1 MKGDLERVLYPSQT
15 CPCKGCLVSYADSH
29 QLQKYSLCLTV
40 WRKVSML
47 LVEHPLP
54 ALPISEGDAEA
65 STMSTMEKRMTE
77 KILKNPM
84 AAVE

>member
-1 MKGDLERVLYPSQT
+1 
-15 CPCKGCLVSYADSH
+15 
-29 QLQKYSLCLTV
+29 
-40 WRKVSML
+40 ML

-54 ALPISEGDAEA
+54 ALPMSEGVAEA

-77 KILKNPM
+77 KILKDPM

>member
-1 MKGDLERVLYPSQT
+1 
-15 CPCKGCLVSYADSH
+15 
-29 QLQKYSLCLTV
+29 
-40 WRKVSML
+40 ML

-54 ALPISEGDAEA
+54 ALPMSEGDAEA